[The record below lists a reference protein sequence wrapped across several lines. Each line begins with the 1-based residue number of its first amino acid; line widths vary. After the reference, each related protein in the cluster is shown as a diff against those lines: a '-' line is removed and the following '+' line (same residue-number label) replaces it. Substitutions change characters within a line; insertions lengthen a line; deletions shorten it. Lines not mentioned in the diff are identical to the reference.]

1 MGFYFVIGVMTA
13 CGCTVAN
20 NDRRHGVSLSMQR
33 RLDPSQRISERAIE
47 PKARKND
54 KNLPV
59 SPYFTITASISRLN
73 LLKNFISG

>member
-1 MGFYFVIGVMTA
+1 
-13 CGCTVAN
+13 
-20 NDRRHGVSLSMQR
+20 MQR

-54 KNLPV
+54 KNLLV
-59 SPYFTITASISRLN
+59 SPYFIITASISRLN